1 MLDECKNGQCACEQ
15 EDNFFHVKVIDQN
28 SAKFSA
34 SAEEENPFSTYEFES
49 NSILDKDAMGREK
62 FWEDMG
68 RP

>member
-1 MLDECKNGQCACEQ
+1 MLDKCKNGQCACEQ
-15 EDNFFHVKVIDQN
+15 EENYFHVKVIDQN

-34 SAEEENPFSTYEFES
+34 SAEEKPFSTYEFES
-49 NSILDKDAMGREK
+49 SAIIDKDAIGREK